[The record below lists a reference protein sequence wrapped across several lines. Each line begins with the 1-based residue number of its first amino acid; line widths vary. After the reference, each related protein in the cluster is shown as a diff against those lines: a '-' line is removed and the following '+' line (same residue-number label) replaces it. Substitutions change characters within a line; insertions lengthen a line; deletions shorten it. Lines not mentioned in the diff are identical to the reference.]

1 MENNPMNVERW
12 VDDRLRS
19 LDSGH
24 EPLPDALKILARLQ
38 SREQH
43 RRMMRSKMIRG
54 GIVASVACFGLA
66 AMVTIRHF
74 NPHAQPVAIVS
85 EAQTVVAPPPP
96 AHDAI
101 EFSPVTR
108 TPKATVPAPAP
119 AKDFKETGSPTAT
132 VACEVYTDYECP
144 PCAAFFHDTIPLLV
158 SQYVDTG
165 KVRLLRRDYP
175 LPMHPHAILAARYAN
190 AAGLIGQYETVTDQ
204 IFQTQSTW
212 KQDGDI
218 DSQVAAVL
226 SPASMEQLRDRMK
239 DTHAL
244 DEMIERDRALGA
256 DDHID
261 QTPTIVIVANGKRQ
275 KVTNVSSFGVLK
287 DYLDELLAQQQ

>member
-1 MENNPMNVERW
+1 MENNAMNVERW
-12 VDDRLRS
+12 VDDRLRA
-19 LDSGH
+19 LDGGR
-24 EPLPDALKILARLQ
+24 EPQASAARVLARLQ
-38 SREQH
+38 SREQS
-43 RRMMRSKMIRG
+43 RRIMRRKLIRT
-54 GIVASVACFGLA
+54 GIVTSVACVGLA

-74 NPHAQPVAIVS
+74 NPDAQPAARVS
-85 EAQTVVAPPPP
+85 QAQTVVARPTPP
-96 AHDAI
+96 HDAI
-101 EFSPVTR
+101 AFSPVTK
-108 TPKATVPAPAP
+108 TPRPPAPALAP
-119 AKDFKETGSPTAT
+119 VRNFKETGSPGAA

-144 PCAAFFHDTIPLLV
+144 PCAAFYHDTIPLLV

-204 IFQTQSTW
+204 IFRTQSMW

-226 SPASMEQLRDRMK
+226 SPDSMQELRDRMQ

-275 KVTNVSSFGVLK
+275 KVTNVTSFGVLK